1 MQICQSRTCYTILT
15 DRKDKNH
22 LFGKLNHL
30 ICSEP
35 CIDSCFPNHEL
46 QSFNRAAAPSC
57 LLVSFA
63 AASSRYSACSLPSRL
78 KQLSPA

>member
-35 CIDSCFPNHEL
+35 CIDSCFRTTNCNLLTERQRLLAFLSPSL
-46 QSFNRAAAPSC
+46 LPPAATLPAPS
-57 LLVSFA
+57 
-63 AASSRYSACSLPSRL
+63 LP
-78 KQLSPA
+78 A